1 MSEKQLFLVIAIVCL
16 IGFIIFKLF
25 NIEGFADPTPTDA
38 ATDAASVPV
47 GCPTQSANWWDNE
60 PPKQV
65 VSYITGVRFPVIA
78 IQPNKA
84 IKSPFQIPFIKSGN
98 TEGSGCIVVLDSG
111 TYTTKMC
118 NVDSTEQRW
127 SIIQVNDAT
136 TFENLI
142 KKGRDYYSG
151 IRSTLELAQGIN
163 YGFFMI
169 ISEKDP
175 SMALSSNGGNL
186 TVQRIGNY
194 SSQFWDITKDVG
206 SANIVVYDVNENTAF
221 SSNYVNPL
229 TANAGAQYQYPG
241 VSSPSSSSSPSS
253 LLPTTSSSSPSSSS
267 PSSNSNS
274 KPFSINLNLNNDLL
288 GTMFGELETTGPG
301 VTLPP
306 LSESFANTSNNSKC
320 KPCPSILLDYIARN
334 EIPCLGCKL

>member
-16 IGFIIFKLF
+16 IGFIIFKIF
-25 NIEGFADPTPTDA
+25 NIEGFEDPTPTV
-38 ATDAASVPV
+38 SS
-47 GCPTQSANWWDNE
+47 GCPTQAPKNWWENE

-84 IKSPFQIPFIKSGN
+84 INSSFQIPFIKSGN
-98 TEGSGCIVVLDSG
+98 TEASGCIVVLDSG

-118 NVDSTEQRW
+118 NIDSSEQRW
-127 SIIQVNDAT
+127 NIIQVNDAT
-136 TFENLI
+136 TFENII
-142 KKGRDYYSG
+142 KKGRDFYSG
-151 IRSTLELAQGIN
+151 IRSTLDLPQGIQ

-186 TVQRIGNY
+186 TVQRVGNY

-206 SANIVVYDVNENTAF
+206 SANIAVYDINDTTTF
-221 SSNYVNPL
+221 SSNYVNS
-229 TANAGAQYQYPG
+229 NVGAQYQYPG
-241 VSSPSSSSSPSS
+241 LSSTTSGTSGTSTTSGLLPSSTFAPSGTSST
-253 LLPTTSSSSPSSSS
+253 TTS
-267 PSSNSNS
+267 SNS

-301 VTLPP
+301 VTLAPT
-306 LSESFANTSNNSKC
+306 SEGFANGTSNSKC
-320 KPCPSILLDYIARN
+320 KPCPSILMDYIAKN

>member
-25 NIEGFADPTPTDA
+25 NIEGFEDPTQ
-38 ATDAASVPV
+38 SVPL
-47 GCPTQSANWWDNE
+47 GCPTQSPNWWDTE

-65 VSYITGVRFPVIA
+65 VSYITGVRFPVTA

-84 IKSPFQIPFIKSGN
+84 IKSPYQIPFIKSGN
-98 TEGSGCIVVLDSG
+98 TEASGCIVVLDSG

-118 NVDSTEQRW
+118 NVDSSEQRW
-127 SIIQVNDAT
+127 NIIQVNDVT

-142 KKGRDYYSG
+142 KKGREYYSG
-151 IRSTLELAQGIN
+151 IRTQLDLPQGIQ

-206 SANIVVYDVNENTAF
+206 SANIVVYDVNENTTF
-221 SSNYVNPL
+221 SSNFVNPL
-229 TANAGAQYQYPG
+229 SANAGVQYQYPG
-241 VSSPSSSSSPSS
+241 VSSGSSSLPSATSPG
-253 LLPTTSSSSPSSSS
+253 SSSTSPGSSSGS
-267 PSSNSNS
+267 SSGSSNI
-274 KPFSINLNLNNDLL
+274 KPFNINLNLNNDLL

-306 LSESFANTSNNSKC
+306 SSESFANTSNNSKC
-320 KPCPSILLDYIARN
+320 KPCPSILMDYIAKN

>member
-1 MSEKQLFLVIAIVCL
+1 MMSEKQLFLVIAIVCL

-25 NIEGFADPTPTDA
+25 NIEGFENDPTPTI
-38 ATDAASVPV
+38 TP
-47 GCPTQSANWWDNE
+47 GCPTIQYSKNWWENE

-65 VSYITGVRFPVIA
+65 VSYITGVRFPVTA

-98 TEGSGCIVVLDSG
+98 TEASGCIVVMDSG

-118 NVDSTEQRW
+118 NIDSSEQRW
-127 SIIQVNDAT
+127 NIVQVNDAS

-142 KKGRDYYSG
+142 KNGKDYYSG
-151 IRSTLELAQGIN
+151 IRSTLDLPQGVQ

-206 SANIVVYDVNENTAF
+206 SANIVVYDINENTTF

-229 TANAGAQYQYPG
+229 SANAGAQYQYPG
-241 VSSPSSSSSPSS
+241 VSSGSGIPSVTGTPSSTISATS
-253 LLPTTSSSSPSSSS
+253 TTSVN
-267 PSSNSNS
+267 SSNV

-288 GTMFGELETTGPG
+288 GTMFGELETNGPG

-306 LSESFANTSNNSKC
+306 SSESFANTGNNSKC
-320 KPCPSILLDYIARN
+320 KPCPSILLDYIAKN

>member
-25 NIEGFADPTPTDA
+25 NIEGFANEP
-38 ATDAASVPV
+38 SVPP
-47 GCPTQSANWWDNE
+47 GCPKQGNWWDTE

-65 VSYITGVRFPVIA
+65 VSYITGVRFPVTA

-84 IKSPFQIPFIKSGN
+84 INSPFQIPFIKSGM
-98 TEGSGCIVVLDSG
+98 TEASGCIVVLDSG

-118 NVDSTEQRW
+118 NIDSTEQKW

-142 KKGRDYYSG
+142 TKGKDYYSG
-151 IRSTLELAQGIN
+151 IRSNVELAPGIN

-186 TVQRIGNY
+186 SVQRIGNY

-206 SANIVVYDVNENTAF
+206 SANIVVYDINDNTRF

-241 VSSPSSSSSPSS
+241 VSSPSP
-253 LLPTTSSSSPSSSS
+253 SPSSSS
-267 PSSNSNS
+267 SSSSGPSSPNA

-288 GTMFGELETTGPG
+288 GTMFGELETAGPG
-301 VTLPP
+301 VTLPSS
-306 LSESFANTSNNSKC
+306 SESFANTGNNSKC
-320 KPCPSILLDYIARN
+320 KPCPSILLDYIAKN

>member
-25 NIEGFADPTPTDA
+25 NIEGFTDPTET
-38 ATDAASVPV
+38 ASP
-47 GCPTQSANWWDNE
+47 GCPTQSPKNWWETE

-65 VSYITGVRFPVIA
+65 VSYITGVRFPVTA

-84 IKSPFQIPFIKSGN
+84 INSPFQIPFIKSGN
-98 TEGSGCIVVLDSG
+98 TEASGCIVVLNSG

-118 NVDSTEQRW
+118 NIDSSEQRW
-127 SIIQVNDAT
+127 NIVQVNDADK
-136 TFENLI
+136 FEKLI
-142 KKGRDYYSG
+142 KNGREYYSG
-151 IRSTLELAQGIN
+151 IRSTLDLPQGIQ

-206 SANIVVYDVNENTAF
+206 SANIVVYDINENTTF
-221 SSNYVNPL
+221 SSNFVNPL
-229 TANAGAQYQYPG
+229 SANAGSQYQYPG
-241 VSSPSSSSSPSS
+241 VSSTSGSSGSSSPTPTSS
-253 LLPTTSSSSPSSSS
+253 LATSTASSS
-267 PSSNSNS
+267 NV

-306 LSESFANTSNNSKC
+306 SSESFANTSNNSKC
-320 KPCPSILLDYIARN
+320 KPCPSILMDYIAKN

>member
-25 NIEGFADPTPTDA
+25 NIEGFANEP
-38 ATDAASVPV
+38 SVPPV
-47 GCPTQSANWWDNE
+47 CPKQANWWDTE

-65 VSYITGVRFPVIA
+65 VSYITGVRFPVTA
-78 IQPNKA
+78 IQPSKA
-84 IKSPFQIPFIKSGN
+84 INSPFQIPFIKSGM
-98 TEGSGCIVVLDSG
+98 TEASGCIVVLDSG

-118 NVDSTEQRW
+118 NIDSTEQRW
-127 SIIQVNDAT
+127 IIMQVNDAT

-142 KKGRDYYSG
+142 TRGKDYYSG
-151 IRSTLELAQGIN
+151 IRSNVALAPGIN

-206 SANIVVYDVNENTAF
+206 SANIVVYDINDNTTF

-229 TANAGAQYQYPG
+229 PANAGAQYQCPG
-241 VSSPSSSSSPSS
+241 VSSP
-253 LLPTTSSSSPSSSS
+253 TSPSSSLPTP
-267 PSSNSNS
+267 PSSSGPTSSNA

-288 GTMFGELETTGPG
+288 GTMFGELETAGLG
-301 VTLPP
+301 ITLPP
-306 LSESFANTSNNSKC
+306 SSESFANTGNNSKC
-320 KPCPSILLDYIARN
+320 KPCPSILLDYIAKN

>member
-25 NIEGFADPTPTDA
+25 NIEGFEDPTPT
-38 ATDAASVPV
+38 VPA
-47 GCPTQSANWWDNE
+47 GCPTQSPNWWDND

-65 VSYITGVRFPVIA
+65 VSYITGVRFPVTA

-98 TEGSGCIVVLDSG
+98 TEASGCIVVLDSG

-118 NVDSTEQRW
+118 NVDSSEQRW
-127 SIIQVNDAT
+127 NIIQVTDET
-136 TFENLI
+136 IFENLI
-142 KKGRDYYSG
+142 KKGREYYSG
-151 IRSTLELAQGIN
+151 IRSQLALPQGIQ

-206 SANIVVYDVNENTAF
+206 SANIVVYDVNENTVF

-241 VSSPSSSSSPSS
+241 LSSGLSSLPSATSSGSSPSLAPS
-253 LLPTTSSSSPSSSS
+253 
-267 PSSNSNS
+267 SNS

-306 LSESFANTSNNSKC
+306 SSESFANMSNNSKC
-320 KPCPSILLDYIARN
+320 KPCPSILMDYIAKN

>member
-25 NIEGFADPTPTDA
+25 NIEGFTDPTPT
-38 ATDAASVPV
+38 VPA
-47 GCPTQSANWWDNE
+47 GCPTQSPNWWDTE

-65 VSYITGVRFPVIA
+65 VSYITGVRFPVTA
-78 IQPNKA
+78 IQPNKG
-84 IKSPFQIPFIKSGN
+84 IKSPYQIPFIKSGN
-98 TEGSGCIVVLDSG
+98 TEASGCIVVLDSG

-118 NVDSTEQRW
+118 NVDSSEQRW
-127 SIIQVNDAT
+127 NIIQVNDET

-142 KKGRDYYSG
+142 KKGREYYSG
-151 IRSTLELAQGIN
+151 IRAQLDLPQGIQ

-206 SANIVVYDVNENTAF
+206 SANIVVYDVNENTTF

-241 VSSPSSSSSPSS
+241 LSSGSSSLPSATSSTSSP
-253 LLPTTSSSSPSSSS
+253 SSSPSSS
-267 PSSNSNS
+267 NL
-274 KPFSINLNLNNDLL
+274 KPFNINLNLNNELL

-306 LSESFANTSNNSKC
+306 SSESFANTSNNSKC
-320 KPCPSILLDYIARN
+320 KPCPSILMDYIAKN

>member
-25 NIEGFADPTPTDA
+25 NIEGFTDPTPT
-38 ATDAASVPV
+38 VPL
-47 GCPTQSANWWDNE
+47 GCPTQPPKNWWENE

-65 VSYITGVRFPVIA
+65 VSYITGVRFPVTA

-84 IKSPFQIPFIKSGN
+84 INSPFQIPFIKSGN
-98 TEGSGCIVVLDSG
+98 TEASGCIVVLDSG

-118 NVDSTEQRW
+118 NIDSSEQRW
-127 SIIQVNDAT
+127 NIIQVNDAT
-136 TFENLI
+136 TFDNII
-142 KKGRDYYSG
+142 KKGREFYSG
-151 IRSTLELAQGIN
+151 IRSTLDLPQGVQ

-186 TVQRIGNY
+186 TVQRVGNY

-206 SANIVVYDVNENTAF
+206 SANIAVYDINENTAF

-229 TANAGAQYQYPG
+229 NGNAGAQYQYPG
-241 VSSPSSSSSPSS
+241 LSSSSGSSSPSGT
-253 LLPTTSSSSPSSSS
+253 TTSSGTTASPNGTFTPAGTSTSQ
-267 PSSNSNS
+267 NSR
-274 KPFSINLNLNNDLL
+274 PFNINLNLNNDLL

-306 LSESFANTSNNSKC
+306 TSEGFANGANNSKC
-320 KPCPSILLDYIARN
+320 KPCPSILMDYIAKN

>member
-25 NIEGFADPTPTDA
+25 NIEGFTDA
-38 ATDAASVPV
+38 PTTAPTTAPSVPL
-47 GCPTQSANWWDNE
+47 GCPTESPKNWWEIDA
-60 PPKQV
+60 PKQV
-65 VSYITGVRFPVIA
+65 VSYITGVRFPVTA
-78 IQPNKA
+78 IEPNKA

-98 TEGSGCIVVLDSG
+98 TESSGCIVVLNSG

-118 NVDSTEQRW
+118 NVDSSEQRW
-127 SIIQVNDAT
+127 NIIQINDAA
-136 TFENLI
+136 TFEKLI
-142 KKGRDYYSG
+142 KNGRDYYSG
-151 IRSTLELAQGIN
+151 IRSTLDLPQGIQ

-206 SANIVVYDVNENTAF
+206 SANIVVYDVNENTTF

-229 TANAGAQYQYPG
+229 SLNAGAQYQYPG
-241 VSSPSSSSSPSS
+241 VSSSSSTGTSSSQSASYPSSSPSPS
-253 LLPTTSSSSPSSSS
+253 ASSS
-267 PSSNSNS
+267 NV

-306 LSESFANTSNNSKC
+306 SSEAFANTGNNSKC
-320 KPCPSILLDYIARN
+320 KPCPSILLDYIAKN